1 MYLFSIR
8 RPIMDGALRLLLLA
22 AIVIGLFVDVS
33 AHPLGNFTI
42 NHFARI
48 ESGAAGARIRYVVDL
63 AEIPTFQESQKAD
76 LDGDGNLTEAELNAY
91 LDRALPG
98 YLAGLKLTVDG
109 APIALRLTGKSIGK
123 LPGAAGLF
131 TLRIV
136 YELTGEFAGAGVA
149 PRLRFENANMADR
162 SGWREIVIAPASGV
176 NVFNST
182 AYGGGVTDE
191 LRAYPEDQ
199 LLAPLDERV
208 AEWSVTAGPLP
219 AGAKPL
225 TLRDGKPVVTAR
237 DRFAE
242 LIAAPNLTPGVI
254 LIGLLV
260 AFALGGM
267 HAMSPGHG
275 KTVVGAYLVGSRGTA
290 KHAAFLGAT
299 VTITHT
305 IGVFALGLITL
316 FASRYVIPEKLYPVL
331 SFVSGALVLA
341 IGLSLFTKR
350 LRVALGVAAHDHDHR
365 LHDHSHGHGAHDH
378 ETHNHGA
385 HDHGAVGHTH
395 LPPGADGS
403 EITWRSLLALGVSGG
418 IMPCPSALVVMLA
431 AISMNRVGY
440 GLVLIVAF
448 SLGLAGAL
456 TAAGLAFVYGGK
468 LLSRIPSSGKVM
480 RALPAVSAF
489 VIAVFG
495 AAICYGSLRQA
506 GVNLAD
512 LWRADRETTTT
523 TSALGVLIIGLGLG
537 LRHALDTD
545 HLAAVSTIVS
555 ERKNW
560 LSSLLIGGLWGVGHT
575 ASLLLAG
582 VAVILMRFEIGR
594 YEKPLE
600 FCVALMLIGL
610 GVNVLYKLAR
620 GGRVHFHEHSHAGH
634 SHIHPHLHDD
644 KPEPTHS
651 HHGLK
656 IGVRPL
662 IIGMVHGLAGSAA
675 LMLTVLMTIKGSTAL
690 AFAYIIIFGIGSI
703 GGMMVMSMILSLPIH
718 LTAGY
723 FAKTNLAVRA
733 LAGCF
738 SLGFGLFMVYEIG
751 FAGGLFK

>member
-1 MYLFSIR
+1 MSLFIIR
-8 RPIMDGALRLLLLA
+8 RPIMDGALRRLSLA
-22 AIVIGLFVDVS
+22 AITISLFVGAS

-48 ESGAAGARIRYVVDL
+48 ESGAAAARIRYVVDL

-91 LDRALPG
+91 LDRVTPG

-109 APIALRLTGKSIGK
+109 APVVLRLTGKSVSK
-123 LPGAAGLF
+123 RPGAAGLF

-136 YELTGEFAGAGVA
+136 YELTGEFASAGAA
-149 PRLRFENANMADR
+149 RRFRFENANMAER
-162 SGWREIVIAPASGV
+162 AGWREIVVAPASGAQ
-176 NVFNST
+176 VFDST

-191 LRAYPEDQ
+191 LRAYPED
-199 LLAPLDERV
+199 LLMAPLDERV
-208 AEWSVTAGPLP
+208 AEWSTTSGPAP
-219 AGAKPL
+219 ANARPL
-225 TLRDGKPVVTAR
+225 TLRDGKPVVAAR

-254 LIGLLV
+254 LIGLLI
-260 AFALGGM
+260 AFVLGGM

-305 IGVFALGLITL
+305 IGVFALGFVTL
-316 FASRYVIPEKLYPVL
+316 FASRYVIPEKLYPIL
-331 SFVSGALVLA
+331 SFVSGALVVA

-350 LRVALGVAAHDHDHR
+350 LRVSLGVAAHDHDH
-365 LHDHSHGHGAHDH
+365 L
-378 ETHNHGA
+378 HNHDG
-385 HDHGAVGHTH
+385 HDHGAGAHTH

-403 EITWRSLLALGVSGG
+403 GVTWRSLLALGVSGG

-448 SLGLAGAL
+448 SLGLACAL

-468 LLSRIPSSGKVM
+468 LLSRIPSSGILM
-480 RALPAVSAF
+480 RALPAASAF
-489 VIAVFG
+489 VISVLG
-495 AAICYGSLRQA
+495 AAICYQSLRQA
-506 GVNLAD
+506 GLNVTD
-512 LWRADRETTTT
+512 LWRADLERTTT
-523 TSALGVLIIGLGLG
+523 TSALSVLIIGLGLG

-560 LSSLLIGGLWGVGHT
+560 FSSLLIGGLWGVGHT

-582 VAVILMRFEIGR
+582 AAVILMRLDIGR

-610 GVNVLYKLAR
+610 GANVLYKLAR
-620 GGRVHFHEHSHAGH
+620 GGRVHFHAHSHAGLT
-634 SHIHPHLHDD
+634 HIHPHLHDD
-644 KPEPTHS
+644 KPEPAHS

-656 IGVRPL
+656 IGFRPL
-662 IIGMVHGLAGSAA
+662 VVGMVHGLAGSAA
-675 LMLTVLMTIKGSTAL
+675 LMLSVLMTIKGSTAL
-690 AFAYIIIFGIGSI
+690 AFAYIIIFGVGSI
-703 GGMMVMSMILSLPIH
+703 GGMMLMSLILSLPIH
-718 LTAGY
+718 LTSGY
-723 FAKTNLAVRA
+723 FTKANLAVRA

-738 SLGFGLFMVYEIG
+738 SLGFGLFMAYEIG
-751 FAGGLFK
+751 FR

>member
-1 MYLFSIR
+1 MTLSAIRYPMMPGAICRLSLILITISLFGGV
-8 RPIMDGALRLLLLA
+8 M
-22 AIVIGLFVDVS
+22 

-48 ESGAAGARIRYVVDL
+48 EAGAASARIRYIVDL

-76 LDGDGNLTEAELNAY
+76 LDHDGNLTEAELNAY
-91 LDRALPG
+91 LDQVTPG
-98 YLAGLKLTVDG
+98 YLAGLKLTIDG
-109 APIALRLTGKSIGK
+109 APVALRLTGKSISK
-123 LPGAAGLF
+123 HPGAAGLF
-131 TLRIV
+131 ALRIA
-136 YELTGEFAGAGVA
+136 YDLTGESAVTTAT
-149 PRLRFENANMADR
+149 PRFRFENSNTADR
-162 SGWREIVIAPASGV
+162 PGWREIVVAPATGV
-176 NVFNST
+176 NVFDST
-182 AYGGGVTDE
+182 AYGSGVTDE
-191 LRAYPEDQ
+191 LRAYPED
-199 LLAPLDERV
+199 LLMAPLNERA
-208 AEWSVTAGPLP
+208 AEWSVTTGALP
-219 AGAKPL
+219 ANAKPL
-225 TLRDGKPVVTAR
+225 SLRDGKPVLSAR
-237 DRFAE
+237 DQFAE
-242 LIAAPNLTPGVI
+242 LIAEPNLTPGVI
-254 LIGLLV
+254 LIGLLI

-275 KTVVGAYLVGSRGTA
+275 KTVVGAYLVGSRGTI

-305 IGVFALGLITL
+305 MGVFALGLITL
-316 FASRYVIPEKLYPVL
+316 FASRYALPERLYPVL
-331 SFVSGALVLA
+331 SFVSGALVVV

-350 LRVALGVAAHDHDHR
+350 LRALLGVEAHDHDHR
-365 LHDHSHGHGAHDH
+365 LHDHHSHGAG
-378 ETHNHGA
+378 
-385 HDHGAVGHTH
+385 GHTH

-403 EITWRSLLALGVSGG
+403 EISWRGLLTLGVSGG

-431 AISMNRVGY
+431 AISINRIGY

-456 TAAGLAFVYGGK
+456 TAVGLAFVYGGK
-468 LLSRIPSSGKVM
+468 LLARVPASGKLM
-480 RALPAVSAF
+480 RALPVVSAF
-489 VIAVFG
+489 VIAVLG
-495 AAICYGSLRQA
+495 SAICYQSLRRA
-506 GVNLAD
+506 GINPTD
-512 LWRADRETTTT
+512 LWRAELETTTA
-523 TSALGVLIIGLGLG
+523 TSALGVLILGLGLG

-545 HLAAVSTIVS
+545 HVAAVSAIVS

-560 LSSLLIGGLWGVGHT
+560 FSSLLIGGLWGVGHT

-582 VAVILMRFEIGR
+582 MAVILMKFDIGR

-620 GGRVHFHEHSHAGH
+620 GGRIHFHEHSHAGH
-634 SHIHPHLHDD
+634 AHVHPHLHDD
-644 KPEPTHS
+644 KPEPAHS

-656 IGVRPL
+656 LGVRPL

-675 LMLTVLMTIKGSTAL
+675 VMFSVLMTIKGSTAL
-690 AFAYIIIFGIGSI
+690 AFAYIIIFGVGSI

-751 FAGGLFK
+751 FAGGLLK